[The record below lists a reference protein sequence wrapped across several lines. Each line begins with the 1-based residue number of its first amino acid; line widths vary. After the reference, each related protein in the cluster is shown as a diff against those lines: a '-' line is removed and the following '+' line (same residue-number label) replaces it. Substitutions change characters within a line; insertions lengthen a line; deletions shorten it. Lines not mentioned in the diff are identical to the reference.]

1 MSWWSD
7 TFGGGSA
14 VEDLGPAPKLDR
26 YPTPDDAKGI
36 EGLGYGTGI
45 EGYADGTAKSLD
57 GTGYSGDPRQIA
69 SWIAGSNPV
78 APPASATDVY
88 RQALLAVPHSAIAA
102 LGFDPHR
109 IGLDMSGDKTSLAG
123 FYVPA
128 SDLAWANTRYP
139 SAVVHESFHRG
150 LQQLRDSGMLTDKED
165 QWLKDRMLSGA
176 GREELAVRRLMQTD
190 MGNPEATE
198 SSGKVGNA
206 QQAQAR
212 EHFEGSKESQDML
225 RRLEAK
231 AATLIAQR
239 RPGGPR

>member
-7 TFGGGSA
+7 AFGAGSA
-14 VEDLGPAPKLDR
+14 TTPTPAPKLER
-26 YPTPDDAKGI
+26 YPTAEEAKGI

-45 EGYADGTAKSLD
+45 EGYADGTAKTLD
-57 GTGYSGDPRQIA
+57 GNGYEGDPRQIA
-69 SWIAGSNPV
+69 SWISGSQPQ
-78 APPASATDVY
+78 APPAAATDVY

-109 IGLDMSGDKTSLAG
+109 MGLDSSGDKSSLAG
-123 FYVPA
+123 FYVPSA
-128 SDLAWANTRYP
+128 DMAWANTRYP

-150 LQQLRDSGMLTDKED
+150 IQLLQDAGMLNDDEKKWLRD
-165 QWLKDRMLSGA
+165 RMIGGG
-176 GREELAVRRLMQTD
+176 GREELAVRRMMQTE

-206 QQAQAR
+206 QQAEAR
-212 EHFEGSKESQDML
+212 AHFESSKESQEML

-231 AATLIAQR
+231 AAMLIAKR